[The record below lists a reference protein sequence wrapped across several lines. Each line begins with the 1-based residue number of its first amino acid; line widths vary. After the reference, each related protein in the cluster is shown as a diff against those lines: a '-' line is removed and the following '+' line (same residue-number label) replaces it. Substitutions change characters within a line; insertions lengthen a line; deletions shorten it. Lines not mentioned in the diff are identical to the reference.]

1 MVNHHEAEWEWE
13 GGKFKVFPGQ
23 TVTSIE
29 KIAAKAGKG
38 ISTQNVRS
46 ALKRFEK
53 FEFLTNKSTKTGRL
67 ITVLNWGLYQDTE
80 KKPNKVPN
88 KEVTKTQQRGNKEV
102 TTNNNDNNDKKDK
115 RINTIGDKSPLE
127 IAIEEFKKMR
137 KTIKKPM
144 TDRAVELML
153 KDLDKLAKT
162 DDEKVA
168 ILNQSI
174 ANSWQSVYP
183 LKTNNTTNNSKT
195 SYAKPSS
202 FTEYQQRNVDF
213 TEIEKQAQA
222 KIGTETTEDW
232 REKLKKTRETLDNKK
247 LEGK

>member
-183 LKTNNTTNNSKT
+183 LKTNNTTSNFKT
-195 SYAKPSS
+195 PYAKPSS
-202 FTEYQQRNVDF
+202 FTE
-213 TEIEKQAQA
+213 
-222 KIGTETTEDW
+222 
-232 REKLKKTRETLDNKK
+232 
-247 LEGK
+247 